1 MRYENNCEDSCCR
14 IGIYGEIVITQTNE
28 AIVAGRAM
36 DPIVKG
42 MTGQVEPVTKTVG
55 LF

>member
-1 MRYENNCEDSCCR
+1 MSYETNCEVSCCR
-14 IGIYGEIVITQTNE
+14 IGIYEKIVITQTNKP
-28 AIVAGRAM
+28 IVAGRAM